1 MATIELDPTPPAFDP
16 AALQRILD
24 GRYAELRAQIR
35 DVMSRPEFAP
45 PAEISREDYRATVM
59 GWARQL
65 ADEGVT
71 APGFP
76 VEYGGEGDFGAN
88 VAGFETI
95 AFGDLSLLV
104 KFGVQFGL
112 FGGAV
117 QQLGTAYH
125 HERYLRDIATLKL
138 PGCFAMSEAGHGSDV
153 QNLLTTAT
161 YDRDAGEFVIDTPT
175 DAAHKEYIGNAARDG
190 QMAVVFAQLEVGAES
205 HGVHALLV
213 PIRDEAGNVLDG
225 VRIEDDGPKLGL
237 NGVDNGK
244 LWFDHVRIP
253 RENLLDRWGQVS
265 ADGTY
270 SSPIDKPTKRFFSM
284 VGALV
289 QGRICVGGASVSGS
303 ELALTIAVRY
313 GLRRR
318 QFGPEPGHEV
328 PILDYRVHQRRL
340 LPRLAKSYALHFA
353 QAELRDRFHHVMS
366 DEGVTDHERRE
377 LESLAAGMKAT
388 ASWHA
393 TDTIQACREACGGAG
408 YMAVNRF
415 AALKAD
421 TDIFTTFEGD
431 NVVLMLLLARGLLTG
446 YSEQFTGLS
455 PVGMASFVAGQAT
468 EVVVERLFARKIAQV
483 IGDWVGAAGDEDDL
497 LDPEIQL
504 ALFQWR
510 EGHITASAAQR
521 FRRHIKDGHAPFEVF
536 RSIEDHVV
544 DVAHAHIATVLLEA
558 FQRAVRDC
566 PEGPT
571 RDALKQMCDLFA
583 LTEIERE
590 KGFYQEHGRLSGP
603 RCKAVSRQVGELCDR
618 VRAQAGEYVD
628 AFGIPDAVLRAP
640 IGLPGGDR

>member
-1 MATIELDPTPPAFDP
+1 MTTLQAPPLTFEP
-16 AALQRILD
+16 ADLQRILD
-24 GRYAELRAQIR
+24 GRYAELRAEIR
-35 DVMSRPEFAP
+35 EVLSRPQFAP
-45 PAEISREDYRATVM
+45 VLELGREDYRAQVM
-59 GWARQL
+59 TWARDL
-65 ADEGVT
+65 AAEGLT

-76 VEYGGEGDFGAN
+76 VAYGGEGDFGAN

-117 QQLGTAYH
+117 QQLGTEYH
-125 HERYLRDIATLKL
+125 HQRYLRDVATLAL
-138 PGCFAMSEAGHGSDV
+138 PGAFAMSEAGHGSDV

-161 YDRDAGEFVIDTPT
+161 YDPDTEEFIVDTPV
-175 DAAHKEYIGNAARDG
+175 DEAHKEYIGNAARDG
-190 QMAVVFAQLEVGAES
+190 RIAAVFAQLIVGGES
-205 HGVHALLV
+205 QGVHALLV
-213 PIRDEAGNVLDG
+213 PLRDEDGNVLDG

-244 LWFDHVRIP
+244 LWFDHVRVP
-253 RENLLDRWGQVS
+253 RQALLNRWGDVS
-265 ADGTY
+265 AEGVY
-270 SSPIDKPTKRFFSM
+270 SSPVESPTKRFFTM

-289 QGRICVGGASVSGS
+289 QGRICVGGASLSAS

-318 QFGPEPGHEV
+318 QFGPEPGQEV
-328 PILDYRVHQRRL
+328 PILDYRSHQRRL

-366 DEGVTDHERRE
+366 SQDVSDQERRE

-393 TDTIQACREACGGAG
+393 TDTIQTCRECCGGAG
-408 YMAVNRF
+408 YMSVNRF

-431 NVVLMLLLARGLLTG
+431 NVVLMLLLSRGLLTG
-446 YSEQFTGLS
+446 YAEQVTGLS
-455 PVGMASFVAGQAT
+455 PVAMASFVAGQAADI
-468 EVVVERLFARKIAQV
+468 VAERLFARKIAQV
-483 IGDWVGAAGDEDDL
+483 VGDWVGPRGDEEDL
-497 LDPEIQL
+497 LDPEFQL
-504 ALFQWR
+504 SLFQWR
-510 EGHITASAAQR
+510 EGHILASAAQR

-544 DVAHAHIATVLLEA
+544 DVARAHMATVLLEA
-558 FQRAVRDC
+558 FQRAVSTCTD
-566 PEGPT
+566 P
-571 RDALKQMCDLFA
+571 DSQAALKLMCDLYA

-603 RCKAVSRQVGELCDR
+603 RCKAISRQVGELCDR
-618 VRAQAGEYVD
+618 VRAQAGGYVD
-628 AFGIPDAVLRAP
+628 AFGIPDAIVAAP
-640 IGLPGGDR
+640 IGLRDGGEA

>member
-1 MATIELDPTPPAFDP
+1 MTTLQDPSLTFDP
-16 AALQRILD
+16 ADLQRILD
-24 GRYAELRAQIR
+24 GSYAELRAEIR
-35 DVMSRPEFAP
+35 EVMSRPQFAP
-45 PAEISREDYRATVM
+45 VLELGREEYRTQVM
-59 GWARQL
+59 TWAREL
-65 ADEGVT
+65 AAEGVT

-76 VEYGGEGDFGAN
+76 VAYGGQGDFGAN
-88 VAGFETI
+88 VAGFETL

-117 QQLGTAYH
+117 QQLGTEIH
-125 HERYLRDIATLKL
+125 HERYLRDVATLAL
-138 PGCFAMSEAGHGSDV
+138 PGAFAMSEAGHGSDV
-153 QNLLTTAT
+153 QHLLTTAT
-161 YDRDAGEFVIDTPT
+161 YDADADEFVVDTPV
-175 DAAHKEYIGNAARDG
+175 DEAHKDYIGNAARDG
-190 QMAVVFAQLEVGAES
+190 RIAAVFAQLHVGGES

-213 PIRDEAGNVLDG
+213 PLRDDDGNVVDG

-244 LWFDHVRIP
+244 IWFDHVRVP
-253 RENLLDRWGQVS
+253 REALLNRWGGVS
-265 ADGTY
+265 AEGVY
-270 SSPIDKPTKRFFSM
+270 SSPVESSTKRFFTT

-289 QGRICVGGASVSGS
+289 QGRICIGGASVSAS
-303 ELALTIAVRY
+303 ELALTIAIRY

-328 PILDYRVHQRRL
+328 PILDYRSHQRRL

-366 DEGVTDHERRE
+366 DDGVSDQERRE

-393 TDTIQACREACGGAG
+393 TDTIQTCRECCGGAG

-431 NVVLMLLLARGLLTG
+431 NVVLMLLTARGLLTG
-446 YSEQFTGLS
+446 YGEQFAGLS
-455 PVGMASFVAGQAT
+455 PVGMASFVAGQAA

-483 IGDWVGAAGDEDDL
+483 VGDWVTTSSDDEDM
-497 LDPEIQL
+497 LDPAVQL
-504 ALFQWR
+504 SLFQWR
-510 EGHITASAAQR
+510 EGHITTSAAQR

-544 DVAHAHIATVLLEA
+544 DVAHAHIATVMLEA
-558 FQRAVRDC
+558 FQRAVSECVD
-566 PEGPT
+566 PDTQEE
-571 RDALKQMCDLFA
+571 LKLMCDLFA

-590 KGFYQEHGRLSGP
+590 KGFFQEHGRLSGP
-603 RCKAVSRQVGELCDR
+603 RCKAISRQVGELCDR
-618 VRAQAGEYVD
+618 VRAHAGGYVD
-628 AFGIPDAVLRAP
+628 AFGIPDAIVAAP
-640 IGLPGGDR
+640 IGLRDGADV